1 MGVSTGAGGGPGGG
15 IGGLACGRFFGRE
28 FAELRARDVVP
39 RPARYGEISGG
50 CGGDGQ
56 MLPIARR
63 SVAREGGNGGD
74 RVRWWH
80 DYGARGQDGDIRRS
94 SVSWPVPQCG
104 QWRGRAG
111 SGGSA

>member
-15 IGGLACGRFFGRE
+15 IGGLAYGRVFWRGVCG
-28 FAELRARDVVP
+28 AEGAESGTET
-39 RPARYGEISGG
+39 ARYGEISCG

-56 MLPIARR
+56 MPPIARR

-74 RVRWWH
+74 RVWWWH

-104 QWRGRAG
+104 QWGA
-111 SGGSA
+111 